1 MTICEEAKCNKF
13 KEDRCI
19 VFPSAGVEF
28 RQRQG
33 YCPVPDWPKKVV
45 GVDKVRAGQAK
56 SKGKWKKT

>member
-1 MTICEEAKCNKF
+1 MLCIESKCNKF

-33 YCPVPDWPKKVV
+33 YCPVPDWPKRVV
-45 GVDKVRAGQAK
+45 EGDKLRAGQQK
-56 SKGKWKKT
+56 QVKVKKKK